1 MTQAWFCTFAGPW
14 VIHARHTRVRYGM
27 LGPDTVLLN
36 DSIPAPAFVSA
47 LMPHTGELLHADE
60 RTRVWRVRQG
70 PEGPVLVCKQP
81 LGPDAARRCR
91 HEQAM
96 LERLSGL
103 EGVVQLAPL
112 PCTDALLLQDGGP
125 SSLAQRG
132 GGPMPP
138 RVLVPLALRLARVLA
153 RVHRAGVIHKDICPA
168 NILLSAQGDRP
179 LLIDFDLATA
189 FAEERPAF
197 VHHLEIAGTL
207 AYLAPEQTGRTGRP
221 VDLRA
226 DLYALGATLY
236 ELATGRPPFVQ
247 ADALQLVHDHLARL
261 PDPPILHAPQLPP
274 ALSAMVLRLL
284 EKEPD
289 RRYQSADGLT
299 HDLAR
304 LDEQLAAGDAAPFVL
319 GERDFPARL
328 AAPSQLVGRQAE
340 LAELGAAFED
350 ALVSRRRGLFVSGA
364 AGVGKTALVNEL
376 KLRVAAR
383 GGWFVYGKFDQYR
396 QDGASGAVLM
406 ALSALGRLL
415 LAEPED
421 ALAQHRARIERALG
435 PQRVEVITAVLPE
448 FAHLLGPRPEPEP
461 LPPAETAVR
470 ARMAGVALLRALSQ
484 PERPLVM
491 FLDDLQWAVPS
502 TMAVIDAVLNDDE
515 TRGLLLVGAW
525 RSDEVDMAHPMSALL
540 ARCGQLQLNPRRLA
554 LHNLPPADVA
564 QLLQQMLRLPPPAAA
579 SLCDLVL
586 PHTGGNPYD
595 SIELVNA
602 LRHAGVL
609 RHGEAGGQAQ
619 ATWHWDDAT
628 IRRWVGLGNVVD
640 LLAQRISRLPAE
652 AQTVVEQVACLGG
665 DVTLAL
671 LRTATGL
678 EATALALAL
687 APALE
692 DGLLVMDRGN
702 RAATD
707 APDGGDTVRLRHD
720 RVQQAAYGRLPAAH
734 REALHLA
741 GARRLAAQAR
751 RAPPAGLPPAQVAAA
766 GRQARP
772 AAARAAEQ
780 NAAAA
785 AAVTDPAEQF
795 EAAQLFAG
803 AAAQAHR
810 GALYVTEE
818 RLLRAALGLLAL
830 ATGRAEAQVRARLQV
845 EHHAALYVLGRL
857 ADADQAYA
865 AFAAVPQAPL
875 LLAQAAGI
883 QVKSLSDRGRQTE
896 AVALGLQ
903 VLAQLGLAPHDPAG
917 SAAAAEAT
925 AHRLAALYR
934 FAGQADLAR
943 DLAAR
948 APDDA
953 LMHTAARLINRMMAP
968 AYYAAHDTLAWLL
981 FESQRLWD
989 ENGPCAPLVATL
1001 ASAPLLTIAQRQD
1014 YATGYRIARHALAVG
1029 EARGWE
1035 PDTSWARHCF
1045 SIFVQHWF
1053 EPLEACIPQARSARE
1068 GLLRGGDLQ
1077 FACFTYYTVLSALL
1091 DSAASLDDCE
1101 AELASGRAFA
1111 LRAGNHNAAATFA
1124 AYGQLLRTLR
1134 GEGGSDEEALDEAA
1148 HLQSLATNPIA
1159 EARYRVYRALVAVLM
1174 DDLPA
1179 LDLHSAAALPVL
1191 PAIDGQ
1197 YASALAHLLRALAL
1211 ARRLHGD
1218 CGDEAAALHAE
1229 LAARRDWLA
1238 RRAAEAPGNFGH
1250 LLRLVDAERA
1260 WGAGDGPQ
1268 ALQHFDQA
1276 LRDVEGVARPWH
1288 AALIAER
1295 AGACH
1300 LALGLQVSG
1309 RALLREAH
1317 RRYAAWGAHAKVQQL
1332 DARHPALRQGAGG
1345 VAGAPRPGALS
1356 SHTLDL
1362 VAILR
1367 ASQALSSQTSL
1378 ERLTQ
1383 EVSDLLRDLSGATRV
1398 GVALWSE
1405 AAAGWQLTSKEG
1417 EPAWLFPAAPLHYVE
1432 RTREALLIDD
1442 AVRDERF
1449 AREPYFAGL
1458 SQCSLLVLPIL
1469 SQGQLRALLLLEN
1482 RLARAAFSA
1491 HRLDAVKLIAG
1502 QLAVSL
1508 DNALLYASLERTVA
1522 DRTEALAAAHRRLE
1536 TLSVTDALTGVANRR
1551 RFDEALESEWARTL
1565 RNHAPMALALIAID
1579 DFKLYNDHHGRPAGD
1594 ACLLR
1599 VANALSGTI
1608 RADVDL
1614 LARYGGEEF
1623 ALILPGADLAVAGAV
1638 AQRACAAV
1646 AALQVRHERA
1656 AGGVLRL
1663 SVGVAATPVEPR
1675 LPAAQLRQRADEA
1688 LVRARQGGGGR
1699 VEISPPYPI
1708 DL

>member
-1 MTQAWFCTFAGPW
+1 MP
-14 VIHARHTRVRYGM
+14 
-27 LGPDTVLLN
+27 TVG
-36 DSIPAPAFVSA
+36 SA
-47 LMPHTGELLHADE
+47 LTSHTAELLHAGE
-60 RTRVWRVRQG
+60 RTRVWRMRQG
-70 PEGPVLVCKQP
+70 PDGPSLVCKQP
-81 LGPDAARRCR
+81 LGFDAARRCR

-96 LERLSGL
+96 LERLAGVD
-103 EGVVQLAPL
+103 GVVQLADQ
-112 PCTDALLLQDGGP
+112 PCTEALLLLQDGGDTP
-125 SSLAQRG
+125 LSQRTG
-132 GGPMPP
+132 TCMPAP
-138 RVLVPLALRLARVLA
+138 LLVPFALRLARVLA
-153 RVHRAGVIHKDICPA
+153 GVHRAGVIHKDLNPA
-168 NILLSAQGDRP
+168 NILVSAEGDRP

-207 AYLAPEQTGRTGRP
+207 AYLSPEQTGRTARP
-221 VDLRA
+221 VDQRA

-247 ADALQLVHDHLARL
+247 TDALQLVHDHLARL
-261 PDPPILHAPQLPP
+261 PDPPILHAPQVPP
-274 ALSAMVLRLL
+274 ALSDIVLRLL

-289 RRYQSADGLT
+289 RRYQSAEGLA

-304 LDEQLAAGDAAPFVL
+304 LAERLAAGDATVFTL
-319 GERDFPARL
+319 GERDFPVRL

-340 LAELGAAFED
+340 LAALEAAFED
-350 ALVSRRRGLFVSGA
+350 AMVSRRRGLFVSGA
-364 AGVGKTALVNEL
+364 PGVGKTALINEL

-406 ALSALGRLL
+406 AVSALGRLL

-421 ALAQHRARIERALG
+421 ALARHRARIERVLG
-435 PQRVEVITAVLPE
+435 PQLVGVVTAVLPE
-448 FAHLLGPRPEPEP
+448 FVHLLGPRPEPEP

-470 ARMAGVALLRALSQ
+470 GRMAGVALLRALSQ
-484 PERPLVM
+484 PEHPLVM

-502 TMAVIDAVLNDDE
+502 TINVIDAVLNDDE

-525 RSDEVDMAHPMSALL
+525 RGDEVDVAHPMSALL
-540 ARCGQLQLNPRRLA
+540 ARCEQLQLHPRRLE
-554 LHNLPPADVA
+554 LHNLPPADVTL
-564 QLLQQMLRLPPPAAA
+564 LLQQMLRLPPPSAA
-579 SLCDLVL
+579 SLSDLVL

-595 SIELVNA
+595 TVELVNA

-609 RHGEAGGQAQ
+609 RHGDAGGKSGHEAGGQAQ
-619 ATWHWDDAT
+619 VAWHWDDAA

-640 LLAQRISRLPAE
+640 LLAQRISRLPPM

-678 EATALALAL
+678 GVATLALAL
-687 APALE
+687 APVLE

-720 RVQQAAYGRLPAAH
+720 RVQQAAYGRLPAAR

-741 GARRLAAQAR
+741 GARRLAVQAR
-751 RAPPAGLPPAQVAAA
+751 RAPPAGVHPALA
-766 GRQARP
+766 
-772 AAARAAEQ
+772 AAARGLARQAAALAAEQ
-780 NAAAA
+780 YFAAA
-785 AAVTDPAEQF
+785 AAVTDPAEQI
-795 EAAQLFAG
+795 EVAQLFAG

-818 RLLRAALGLLAL
+818 RLLRAALGLLAP
-830 ATGRAEAQVRARLQV
+830 AAGVAEARVRARLQM

-865 AFAAVPQAPL
+865 AFAAVRQPPL

-903 VLAQLGLAPHDPAG
+903 VLEQLGLTRSGPAG
-917 SAAAAEAT
+917 TPCMPEPAE
-925 AHRLAALYR
+925 HRLAALYR
-934 FAGQADLAR
+934 FAEQADLA
-943 DLAAR
+943 L
-948 APDDA
+948 DA
-953 LMHTAARLINRMMAP
+953 MRKPPEDPLVYTTARLINRMSAP
-968 AYYAAHDTLAWLL
+968 AYYAAPDTMAWLL
-981 FESQRLWD
+981 LECLRLWQ
-989 ENGPCAPLVATL
+989 EHGPCPPLMGAL
-1001 ASAPLLTIAQRQD
+1001 ASTPLLTIAQRQD

-1035 PDTSWARHCF
+1035 PDASWARHCF

-1053 EPLEACIPQARSARE
+1053 EPLEACIPQARRARE

-1077 FACFTYYTVLSALL
+1077 FACFTYYTALSALL

-1101 AELASGRAFA
+1101 TELVSGRAFA
-1111 LRAGNHNAAATFA
+1111 LRAGNHNAAASFA

-1134 GEGGSDEEALDEAA
+1134 GEGASDEEPLDEAV
-1148 HLQSLATNPIA
+1148 HLQSVAANPIA
-1159 EARYRVYRALVAVLM
+1159 EARYRVYRALGAALM

-1179 LDLHSAAALPVL
+1179 LELHSAAAFPVL

-1211 ARRLHGD
+1211 AQRLRG
-1218 CGDEAAALHAE
+1218 GGLGGLGAPEAEALHAE
-1229 LAARRDWLA
+1229 LTAQRDWLA
-1238 RRAAEAPGNFGH
+1238 RRAAEAPVNFGH
-1250 LLRLVDAERA
+1250 LLELVDAERA
-1260 WGAGDGPQ
+1260 WSAGDLPQ
-1268 ALQHFDQA
+1268 ALQHFDRA
-1276 LRDVEGVARPWH
+1276 LCEVEGVARPWH

-1300 LALGLQVSG
+1300 LAQSLKISG
-1309 RALLREAH
+1309 RALLREAR
-1317 RRYAAWGAHAKVQQL
+1317 RRYAEWGALGKVRQL
-1332 DARHPALRQGAGG
+1332 EARHPALRDGAA
-1345 VAGAPRPGALS
+1345 VVDGAPRPGALS
-1356 SHTLDL
+1356 SNTLDL
-1362 VAILR
+1362 VALLR

-1378 ERLTQ
+1378 ERLQQ

-1398 GVALWSE
+1398 GVALWCE
-1405 AAAGWQLTSKEG
+1405 ATEGWQITPQDG
-1417 EPAWLFPAAPLHYVE
+1417 EPAWPFPAAPLHYVE

-1442 AVRDERF
+1442 AARDERF

-1458 SQCSLLVLPIL
+1458 SQCSLLVLPVL

-1508 DNALLYASLERTVA
+1508 DNALLYASLERKVA
-1522 DRTEALAAAHRRLE
+1522 DRTEALAAANRRLE

-1565 RNHAPMALALIAID
+1565 RNRLPMALAVID
-1579 DFKLYNDHHGRPAGD
+1579 IDHFKLYNDHHGRPAGD

-1599 VANALSGTI
+1599 VANALGGVV

-1623 ALILPGADLAVAGAV
+1623 ALILPGADLAVACAV

-1646 AALQVRHERA
+1646 AALQVRHEGA
-1656 AGGVLRL
+1656 AGGVLSI

-1675 LPAAQLRQRADEA
+1675 LAAAQLLRRADEA
-1688 LVRARQGGGGR
+1688 LVRAKQGGRSR
-1699 VEISPPYPI
+1699 VES
-1708 DL
+1708 